1 MQGPAPYHDA
11 PDILIV
17 DDTPDNVQ
25 LLGGLL
31 KAQGYKIR
39 VALSGRLALQ
49 AAQHAAPDLVL
60 LDISMPGMDGYEVCG
75 HLKKDEILRNVP
87 VVFISAMNE
96 PVDKVKAFGA
106 GGVDYIT
113 KPFNAEEVK
122 ARVQTHLRLR
132 ALQGELEKYNRHLQD
147 LVQAQVKEIADS
159 QMATIF
165 ALAKLA
171 ESRDEGTG
179 AHLERVQVFC
189 RMLAARLGELPKYRA
204 VINASYIDN
213 IFHASPL
220 HDIGKVAIPDRILQ
234 KHGELSPEEFAV
246 MKSHTAQGVATLE
259 AVQKQYPRNDF
270 ITVGIEIAKAHHE
283 RWDGLGYPSGLEGEA
298 IPLCARIMAV
308 ADCYDAL
315 RSKRVYKEPFSHA
328 KSRDFIAG
336 ESGKRFDPDVVR
348 AFLDIEPAF
357 REIRDR
363 MAD

>member
-1 MQGPAPYHDA
+1 MRNPAPSHEA

-25 LLGGLL
+25 LLGGILRD
-31 KAQGYKIR
+31 QGYKIR
-39 VALSGRLALQ
+39 AALSGPLALQ
-49 AAQHAAPDLVL
+49 AAQHTAPDLVL
-60 LDISMPGMDGYEVCG
+60 LDISMPGMDGYEVCAR
-75 HLKKDEILRNVP
+75 LKRDEMLRNVP

-96 PVDKVKAFGA
+96 PVDKVKAFGV

-122 ARVQTHLRLR
+122 ARVRTHLRLR
-132 ALQGELEKYNRHLQD
+132 ALQSEIEKYNRHLQD
-147 LVQAQVKEIADS
+147 RVHAQVKEIADS

-171 ESRDEGTG
+171 ASRDEGTG
-179 AHLERVQVFC
+179 AHLERVQAFC
-189 RMLAARLGELPKYRA
+189 KMLATRLGELPKYKA
-204 VINASYIDN
+204 VISPAYIDN
-213 IFHASPL
+213 LVHACPL
-220 HDIGKVAIPDRILQ
+220 HDIGKVAIPDHILQ

-259 AVQKQYPRNDF
+259 AVRKQYPKNDF
-270 ITVGIEIAKAHHE
+270 IAVGIEIAKAHHE
-283 RWDGLGYPSGLEGEA
+283 QWDGLGYPAGLKGEA

-315 RSKRVYKEPFSHA
+315 RSKRVYKEPFSHG

-336 ESGKRFDPDVVR
+336 ECGKRFDPDVVQ
-348 AFLDIEPAF
+348 AFLDIGEAF
-357 REIRDR
+357 RETRDR